1 MQLLA
6 EWAFS
11 FASLGGSRH
20 GRVEQSRKQASAG
33 ESRGRRCPRS
43 RSRAPIPSDDKRSR
57 KQLIDEIAELRRQ
70 LNAKDALD
78 PLRKAHESELKG
90 TKQRVQ
96 YLLAVSPAIIYTTK
110 ASGDFTCTFVSEN
123 LRAIMG
129 YSPEEMTTDPKCWP
143 GHLHPEDAP
152 QSVRGDAAPD
162 RARRGNGRVPL
173 PASQRT
179 LHLDPGHIQGRQR
192 RSRPSFGVGRRL
204 GRYHRAQVHRD
215 RAERA
220 RGSACNICSPSVRP
234 SSTPPR
240 PPAISPA
247 PSSARISARSWA
259 IRRRR

>member
-1 MQLLA
+1 M
-6 EWAFS
+6 W
-11 FASLGGSRH
+11 
-20 GRVEQSRKQASAG
+20 
-33 ESRGRRCPRS
+33 S
-43 RSRAPIPSDDKRSR
+43 RSTIRDEKKSR
-57 KQLIDEIAELRRQ
+57 KQLVDEIAELRRQ

-110 ASGDFTCTFVSEN
+110 ASGDFTCTFVS
-123 LRAIMG
+123 RK
-129 YSPEEMTTDPKCWP
+129 SPRDHGLFAGGDDHRPEMLARPSP
-143 GHLHPEDAP
+143 SRGRS
-152 QSVRGDAAPD
+152 QSVRGDAAAD

-179 LHLDPGHIQGRQR
+179 LHLDPGHIPSRQR

-204 GRYHRAQVHRD
+204 GRYQRAQIHRD
-215 RAERA
+215 RVERA
-220 RGSACNICSPSVRP
+220 RGSACNICSPSVPP

-240 PPAISPA
+240 PPAISAA